1 MGSRR
6 MFSQRIVSSAR
17 FLKMPISSQTLY
29 FHLGMNADDDGVVE
43 AFTVMRMV
51 GCSEDD
57 LRILEAKGFVKVF
70 NEDLVTYIIDWNENN
85 KIRSD
90 RIIYSKYR
98 DLLVSEIPDVE
109 LIEKRDRADVKSNI
123 VVDVHVTD
131 NGQTIDGQWSDNGQS
146 MDSPRTDNGQTMDS
160 LSKDKISKD
169 NLIQINSRE
178 DKSGEGRS
186 TPEPPDL
193 TDKECRAIVEYY
205 NYYCK
210 ELPRVTFMNDEL
222 FDSIRDCSKAV
233 GGCDRIM
240 RALDMTSRSLFLNGS
255 NSRNWKASFAWII
268 QPKNT
273 QKILDGK
280 YANRDSPEEFRQSD
294 DVEKWEDMARAW
306 ANS

>member
-57 LRILEAKGFVKVF
+57 LRVLEAKGFVKVF

-98 DLLVSEIPDVE
+98 DLLVSEIPDIE

-123 VVDVHVTD
+123 VVDVHV
-131 NGQTIDGQWSDNGQS
+131 
-146 MDSPRTDNGQTMDS
+146 TDNGQTMDS

-178 DKSGEGRS
+178 DRSEEGRS

-193 TDKECRAIVEYY
+193 TDKECRDIVEHY

-210 ELPRVTFMNDEL
+210 ELPRVTLMNDEL

-233 GGCDRIM
+233 GGCNRIM